1 MQSWVILREEWGF
14 RYFGSWVHSV
24 KLRKEIW
31 HNLLVWEEVTW
42 CCVQLLTHNGQEL
55 CLGWRKASQ
64 PQWLLPVPWQHCN
77 CPEPSLI
84 TVPKAIITAGGHTHT
99 ASHTENAGAQ
109 WKHTAGP
116 FWLVETFDYKK
127 KTSYSVWF
135 DSHLWRENER
145 ELKVWLSWA
154 SQWAALL
161 IWTATQPLGAHSW
174 TTAHCYHFTNDAFI
188 SFSRVFFTRSK
199 SLKIYLKLF
208 VTVNW

>member
-1 MQSWVILREEWGF
+1 MGGGNS
-14 RYFGSWVHSV
+14 
-24 KLRKEIW
+24 
-31 HNLLVWEEVTW
+31 

-64 PQWLLPVPWQHCN
+64 PQWLLPVLWQHCN

-84 TVPKAIITAGGHTHT
+84 TVSKAIITAGGHTHT

-116 FWLVETFDYKK
+116 FWLVEIFDYKK

-135 DSHLWRENER
+135 DSHLWRENEK

-188 SFSRVFFTRSK
+188 SFSRVFFTR
-199 SLKIYLKLF
+199 
-208 VTVNW
+208 